1 MTIFSTRPS
10 KLLTFQIR
18 PAQSDDDFQAVFALR
33 AQVFREEQQLA
44 DLPMTDPDERRS
56 LTLMAE
62 HDGVLIGTG
71 RLSPPAPQRLAYL
84 SWIATAREFRRHGVG
99 SAIVAE
105 LVDTADKAGY
115 PMTLL
120 SAQTHA
126 IRFYRQFGYKPFG
139 TVFTVRGIP
148 HQSMSRQIP
157 NHNS

>member
-1 MTIFSTRPS
+1 MTIFSTRPI
-10 KLLTFQIR
+10 KLLTFKIR
-18 PAQSDDDFQAVFALR
+18 TAESDDDFVAVHALR
-33 AQVFREEQQLA
+33 AQVFREEQRLA

-62 HDGVLIGTG
+62 QDGYLIGTG
-71 RLSPPAPQRLAYL
+71 RLSPPAPQRIAYL
-84 SWIATAREFRRHGVG
+84 SWIATAREFRGHGVG
-99 SAIVAE
+99 SAIVTE
-105 LVDTADKAGY
+105 LVDAADKAGY

-148 HQSMSRQIP
+148 HQSMSRTRP
-157 NHNS
+157 VG

>member
-10 KLLTFQIR
+10 RLLTFQIR
-18 PAQSDDDFQAVFALR
+18 PAETEDDFQAVYALR
-33 AQVFREEQQLA
+33 SQVFREEQQLA

-62 HDGVLIGTG
+62 QDGYLIGTG
-71 RLSPPAPQRLAYL
+71 RLSPPTPQRLAYL
-84 SWIATAREFRRHGVG
+84 SWIATANEYRRHGVG

-105 LVDTADKAGY
+105 LVDAADKAGY

-148 HQSMSRQIP
+148 HQSMSRTRP
-157 NHNS
+157 VD